1 MPDEPTS
8 TTVPETVTVDTG
20 ADAAQLG
27 DLNKS
32 FDDFWQEQD
41 TATDA
46 PPAPAEQA
54 GAAQETKAAPAEKQP
69 ERKLPEPPKSEPAV
83 TDDDIS
89 KLQLR
94 DPNVKPEIQDQFRN
108 IKTMWMDDRAK
119 LQAESDKVK
128 QLESQLAE
136 ARQNSWTP
144 ETKAD
149 YEHAA
154 GVRRRFDFVSDPEFI
169 SKFHAP
175 VRQQFEAI
183 LDEAVPMLAS
193 DRMTAENWA
202 AYIKANYQP
211 DALTREWWLQSV
223 VNRVP
228 DELNRATLLNSVT
241 KLLGL
246 QKDRD
251 TEIHRRTQ
259 DKSSFDNWIT
269 EKTQLTQKRV
279 QDEIMAEIGEQE
291 KRIQEVLPRDVAAA
305 KSPDERK
312 AIEQHNE
319 RFTKLNTFFQNTM
332 KDISA
337 NGPRA
342 WVRASVEATR
352 AQLLEGFNTELQ
364 SELKTVKIER
374 DRLRQELDKITGARR
389 KITHTT
395 GTPPTSSQPS
405 KNGGLSVK
413 DLSDPRKAFDSF
425 WGEVDR
431 NQ

>member
-183 LDEAVPMLAS
+183 LDEAVPMLVY

-395 GTPPTSSQPS
+395 GTPPTSSQPA